1 MHGLVIKN
9 TGSWYSVKTDDGRII
24 ESKIKGKFRLQD
36 IKSTN
41 PVAVGDRVELQINNE
56 GTAFITA
63 IEDRKNYIV
72 RKSQN
77 LSKQS
82 HILAA
87 NVDQAFFNCNCK
99 LSADINRLYRS
110 LLGVCRGL

>member
-1 MHGLVIKN
+1 MLSSIDIFSFYKNQKQVIHKSARLVIKN

-41 PVAVGDRVELQINNE
+41 PVAVGDRVELQVNNE

-63 IEDRKNYIV
+63 IEDRKKLYCW

-77 LSKQS
+77 LK
-82 HILAA
+82 
-87 NVDQAFFNCNCK
+87 
-99 LSADINRLYRS
+99 
-110 LLGVCRGL
+110 